1 MTATSPISSPSFGS
15 YQLSGSV
22 FQCIDAHTCGNP
34 VRVVVH
40 GGPALVGQNM
50 SEKRQHFLKEYDWIR
65 KGLMFEPRGH
75 DMMSGSILYPPH
87 DPNNDVAVLFI
98 ETSGCLPM
106 CGHGTIGTITVA
118 IEAGLITPKVPGKVR
133 MEAPAGL
140 VLIDYTTQGK
150 KVTSVK
156 LTNVPSYVA
165 GENIQVDCPDLGM
178 ITVDVCY
185 GGNFY
190 AIVEVQENFKGVEHY
205 TADQLIAWSRVLRE
219 RINASNT
226 FVHPLDPTIN
236 KCSHLLWTG
245 KVLDKKNTARNAVFY
260 GDKAIDRSPCGT
272 GTSARL
278 AHWHAKGKL
287 QQGVPFLHES
297 IIGSVFVGKVEQI
310 TQVGDYPAIVPSIQG
325 WAKIFGFNTICIDPK
340 DDPYSG
346 GFQVV

>member
-1 MTATSPISSPSFGS
+1 
-15 YQLSGSV
+15 
-22 FQCIDAHTCGNP
+22 
-34 VRVVVH
+34 
-40 GGPALVGQNM
+40 
-50 SEKRQHFLKEYDWIR
+50 
-65 KGLMFEPRGH
+65 
-75 DMMSGSILYPPH
+75 
-87 DPNNDVAVLFI
+87 
-98 ETSGCLPM
+98 
-106 CGHGTIGTITVA
+106 
-118 IEAGLITPKVPGKVR
+118 

-140 VLIDYTTQGK
+140 VLIDYTTEGK